1 MAKKSDIAKS
11 DIIRVNRRGFMKA
24 SAATGAALATGS
36 VFAPSVRAAQSLK
49 LGYVSPQT
57 GPLSAF
63 AEADKFVIESFLSTV
78 KAGIKVGGA
87 TLPVEVSVKDSQ
99 SNPNR
104 AAEVAKELIV
114 SNKIDLMLVAST
126 PETTNPVSTQCEIE
140 EVPCISTVAP
150 WQRWFIGRQADPSGG
165 PPAWKPFNYT
175 YHFFWGLEDVI
186 AVYTNMWAQVKT
198 DKSVG
203 GLFPND
209 GDGNAWGSKQVGF
222 PPVLDKLGYTLT
234 DPGRYQNLTDDFSA
248 QIAAFKKANCDIIT
262 GVMIPPDFTTFW
274 NQASQQGF
282 KPKVASIG
290 KAILFPVALEALGKN
305 GNNLS
310 SEVWWTPNHPFKS
323 SLTGQSAKQIADAYE
338 KSSGKQWTQPIGFV
352 HALFELAADVAKRSG
367 NVGDNK
373 AVVKAIASTK
383 LNTVVGPI
391 AWDGKNLPPFA
402 AKNVAKTPLVGG
414 QWRLRDGKKYD
425 IVITDN
431 KTAPEIPVGGKMEPI
446 A

>member
-1 MAKKSDIAKS
+1 MAKTRDS
-11 DIIRVNRRGFMKA
+11 IRVNRRGFMKA
-24 SAATGAALATGS
+24 SAATGAALAAGS
-36 VFAPSVRAAQSLK
+36 VFAPAAHAAK
-49 LGYVSPQT
+49 TFKIGYVSPQT
-57 GPLSAF
+57 GPLAAF
-63 AEADKFVIESFLSTV
+63 AEADNFVISNFMNTV
-78 KAGIKVGGA
+78 KGGVKVGSA

-114 SNKIDLMLVAST
+114 ANKIDLMLVAST

-150 WQRWFIGRQADPSGG
+150 WQPYFIGRQANPGGG

-186 AVYTNMWAQVKT
+186 AVFTNMWGQLPT
-198 DKSVG
+198 NKSVG

-209 GDGNAWGSKQVGF
+209 GDGNAWGDKVVGF
-222 PPVLDKLGYTLT
+222 PPVLDKLGYKLT

-248 QIAAFKKANCDIIT
+248 QIAAFKKANCEIIT
-262 GVMIPPDFTTFW
+262 GVVLPPDFTTFW
-274 NQASQQGF
+274 NQALQQGL
-282 KPKVASIG
+282 KPKAASIG
-290 KAILFPVALEALGKN
+290 KAILFPVAVEALGKN

-310 SEVWWTPNHPFKS
+310 SEVWWSPNHPFKS
-323 SLTGQSAKQIADAYE
+323 SLTGQSAKDIAAAYE

-352 HALFELAADVAKRSG
+352 HALFELAVDVAKRSG
-367 NVGDNK
+367 DVGDNK
-373 AVVKAIASTK
+373 GMVKAIAATK
-383 LNTVVGPI
+383 LDTVVGPI
-391 AWDGKNLPPFA
+391 AWDGKKLPPFA

-414 QWRLRDGKKYD
+414 QWRLRNGNKYD